1 MSVTLP
7 DIAPVT
13 VDDITQGSVT
23 GTGIF
28 DKLMATVAAQ
38 LQAEF
43 KADRITQTDY
53 GQVYVSALNN
63 TLGQAIQFLLTKD
76 QAVVQAATQ
85 AAQYEKIALEKDIL
99 ELQKQELTVQVAT
112 LSAQYEKIAVEKLQ
126 LKYQND
132 LLLVQKAQLEL
143 QNKKLVVEKDVLL
156 VQKDQLELQ
165 NEKLIVEKD
174 VLLVQKDQLA
184 AQITQ
189 LGVQS
194 AQIQQQTL
202 LIASQVTT
210 DAAQR
215 TLLNQKIV
223 TETAQTHDN
232 PNSNISGGYS
242 GVVGKQNALY
252 AAQTTGFTRDAE
264 QKAAKLALDIL
275 ATQLST
281 DDSMTVAKTNMHPAA
296 IGALVQKLA
305 TGIGVTLPAA

>member
-7 DIAPVT
+7 DIMPVT

-76 QAVVQAATQ
+76 QAALQAATL
-85 AAQYEKIALEKDIL
+85 AAQYEKIALEK
-99 ELQKQELTVQVAT
+99 
-112 LSAQYEKIAVEKLQ
+112 LQ
-126 LKYQND
+126 LEYQ
-132 LLLVQKAQLEL
+132 
-143 QNKKLVVEKDVLL
+143 
-156 VQKDQLELQ
+156 
-165 NEKLIVEKD
+165 I
-174 VLLVQKDQLA
+174 
-184 AQITQ
+184 
-189 LGVQS
+189 

-202 LIASQVTT
+202 LIQSQILT

-215 TLLNQKIV
+215 GLIEQKTV
-223 TETAQTHDN
+223 TEVAQTQDN
-232 PNSNISGGYS
+232 PTSNVSAGYS

-252 AAQTTGFTRDAE
+252 AAQTTGFARDAE

-281 DDSMTVAKTNMHPAA
+281 DDSMTVANTNMHPAA

>member
-43 KADRITQTDY
+43 QADRITKSDY

-76 QAVVQAATQ
+76 QAVVQAATL

-99 ELQKQELTVQVAT
+99 ELQKQQLT
-112 LSAQYEKIAVEKLQ
+112 LQ
-126 LKYQND
+126 L
-132 LLLVQKAQLEL
+132 AQLE
-143 QNKKLVVEKDVLL
+143 
-156 VQKDQLELQ
+156 
-165 NEKLIVEKD
+165 
-174 VLLVQKDQLA
+174 
-184 AQITQ
+184 
-189 LGVQS
+189 
-194 AQIQQQTL
+194 QQTL
-202 LIASQVTT
+202 LIQSQILT

-215 TLLNQKIV
+215 ALINQKLV
-223 TETAQTHDN
+223 TEVAQTQDT
-232 PNSNISGGYS
+232 PTSNTSTGYS

-281 DDSMTVAKTNMHPAA
+281 DDSMTVANTNMHPAA
-296 IGALVQKLA
+296 IGALVEKLA

>member
-7 DIAPVT
+7 DITPVT

-38 LQAEF
+38 LKAEF
-43 KADRITQTDY
+43 QADRITKSDY

-76 QAVVQAATQ
+76 QAALQAATL

-99 ELQKQELTVQVAT
+99 ELQKQQLT
-112 LSAQYEKIAVEKLQ
+112 LQ
-126 LKYQND
+126 L
-132 LLLVQKAQLEL
+132 AQLE
-143 QNKKLVVEKDVLL
+143 
-156 VQKDQLELQ
+156 
-165 NEKLIVEKD
+165 
-174 VLLVQKDQLA
+174 
-184 AQITQ
+184 
-189 LGVQS
+189 
-194 AQIQQQTL
+194 QQTL
-202 LIASQVTT
+202 LIQSQILT

-215 TLLNQKIV
+215 ALINQKIV
-223 TETAQTHDN
+223 TEVAQTQDT
-232 PNSNISGGYS
+232 PTSNTSTGYS
-242 GVVGKQNALY
+242 GVVGKQNDLY

-281 DDSMTVAKTNMHPAA
+281 DDSMTVANTNMHPAA

>member
-43 KADRITQTDY
+43 QADRITKSDY

-76 QAVVQAATQ
+76 QAALQAATL

-99 ELQKQELTVQVAT
+99 ELQKQQLT
-112 LSAQYEKIAVEKLQ
+112 LQ
-126 LKYQND
+126 L
-132 LLLVQKAQLEL
+132 AQLE
-143 QNKKLVVEKDVLL
+143 
-156 VQKDQLELQ
+156 
-165 NEKLIVEKD
+165 
-174 VLLVQKDQLA
+174 
-184 AQITQ
+184 
-189 LGVQS
+189 
-194 AQIQQQTL
+194 QQTL
-202 LIASQVTT
+202 LIQSQILT

-215 TLLNQKIV
+215 ALINQKTV
-223 TETAQTHDN
+223 TEVAQTQDT
-232 PNSNISGGYS
+232 PMSNTSTGYS

-281 DDSMTVAKTNMHPAA
+281 DDSMTVENTNMHPAA

>member
-7 DIAPVT
+7 NITPIT
-13 VDDITQGSVT
+13 IDDITQGSVT

-76 QAVVQAATQ
+76 QAVIQAATL
-85 AAQYEKIALEKDIL
+85 AAQYEKIALEK
-99 ELQKQELTVQVAT
+99 
-112 LSAQYEKIAVEKLQ
+112 LQ
-126 LKYQND
+126 LEYQN
-132 LLLVQKAQLEL
+132 E
-143 QNKKLVVEKDVLL
+143 KLVVEKEVLL
-156 VQKDQLELQ
+156 LQKDQLT
-165 NEKLIVEKD
+165 
-174 VLLVQKDQLA
+174 
-184 AQITQ
+184 AQI
-189 LGVQS
+189 

-202 LIASQVTT
+202 LGQSQILT
-210 DAAQR
+210 DAGQR
-215 TLLNQKIV
+215 ALIEQKTV
-223 TETAQTHDN
+223 TEVAQTRDN
-232 PNSNISGGYS
+232 PTSNISAGYS

-252 AAQTTGFTRDAE
+252 AAQTTGFARDAE

-281 DDSMTVAKTNMHPAA
+281 DDSMTVENTNMHPAA

-305 TGIGVTLPAA
+305 TGIGVTLPTT

>member
-7 DIAPVT
+7 DITPVT

-43 KADRITQTDY
+43 QADRITKSDY

-76 QAVVQAATQ
+76 QAALQAATL

-99 ELQKQELTVQVAT
+99 ELQKQQLT
-112 LSAQYEKIAVEKLQ
+112 LQ
-126 LKYQND
+126 L
-132 LLLVQKAQLEL
+132 AQLE
-143 QNKKLVVEKDVLL
+143 
-156 VQKDQLELQ
+156 
-165 NEKLIVEKD
+165 
-174 VLLVQKDQLA
+174 
-184 AQITQ
+184 
-189 LGVQS
+189 
-194 AQIQQQTL
+194 QQTL
-202 LIASQVTT
+202 LIQSQILT

-215 TLLNQKIV
+215 ALINQKIV
-223 TETAQTHDN
+223 TEVAQTQDT
-232 PNSNISGGYS
+232 PTSNTSTGYS

-281 DDSMTVAKTNMHPAA
+281 DDSMTVANTNMHPAA

>member
-7 DIAPVT
+7 DIMPVT

-76 QAVVQAATQ
+76 QAALQAATL
-85 AAQYEKIALEKDIL
+85 AAQYEKIALEKQIL
-99 ELQKQELTVQVAT
+99 ELQKQQLT
-112 LSAQYEKIAVEKLQ
+112 LQ
-126 LKYQND
+126 L
-132 LLLVQKAQLEL
+132 AQLE
-143 QNKKLVVEKDVLL
+143 
-156 VQKDQLELQ
+156 
-165 NEKLIVEKD
+165 
-174 VLLVQKDQLA
+174 
-184 AQITQ
+184 
-189 LGVQS
+189 
-194 AQIQQQTL
+194 QQTL
-202 LIASQVTT
+202 LIQSQILT
-210 DAAQR
+210 DAAQHD
-215 TLLNQKIV
+215 LIEQKTV
-223 TETAQTHDN
+223 TEVAQTQDT
-232 PNSNISGGYS
+232 PTSNISAGYS

-252 AAQTTGFTRDAE
+252 AAQTTGFARDAE

-281 DDSMTVAKTNMHPAA
+281 DDSMTVENTNMHPAA

-305 TGIGVTLPAA
+305 TGIGVTLPSA

>member
-7 DIAPVT
+7 DITPVT

-43 KADRITQTDY
+43 QADRITKSDY

-76 QAVVQAATQ
+76 QAALQAATL

-99 ELQKQELTVQVAT
+99 ELQKQQLT
-112 LSAQYEKIAVEKLQ
+112 LQ
-126 LKYQND
+126 L
-132 LLLVQKAQLEL
+132 AQLE
-143 QNKKLVVEKDVLL
+143 
-156 VQKDQLELQ
+156 
-165 NEKLIVEKD
+165 
-174 VLLVQKDQLA
+174 
-184 AQITQ
+184 
-189 LGVQS
+189 
-194 AQIQQQTL
+194 QQTL
-202 LIASQVTT
+202 LIQSQILT

-215 TLLNQKIV
+215 ALINQKTV
-223 TETAQTHDN
+223 TEIAQTQDN
-232 PNSNISGGYS
+232 PTSNISTGYS

-281 DDSMTVAKTNMHPAA
+281 DDSMTVANTNMHPAA

>member
-7 DIAPVT
+7 DIMPVT

-76 QAVVQAATQ
+76 QAALQAATL
-85 AAQYEKIALEKDIL
+85 AAQYEKIALEKQIL
-99 ELQKQELTVQVAT
+99 ELQKQQLT
-112 LSAQYEKIAVEKLQ
+112 LQ
-126 LKYQND
+126 L
-132 LLLVQKAQLEL
+132 AQLE
-143 QNKKLVVEKDVLL
+143 
-156 VQKDQLELQ
+156 
-165 NEKLIVEKD
+165 
-174 VLLVQKDQLA
+174 
-184 AQITQ
+184 
-189 LGVQS
+189 
-194 AQIQQQTL
+194 QQTL
-202 LIASQVTT
+202 LIQSQILT

-215 TLLNQKIV
+215 GLIEQKTV
-223 TETAQTHDN
+223 TEVAQTQDT
-232 PNSNISGGYS
+232 PTSNISAGYS

-281 DDSMTVAKTNMHPAA
+281 DDSMTVENTNMHPAA

>member
-43 KADRITQTDY
+43 QADRITKSDY

-76 QAVVQAATQ
+76 QAVVQAATL
-85 AAQYEKIALEKDIL
+85 AAQYEKIALEKL
-99 ELQKQELTVQVAT
+99 
-112 LSAQYEKIAVEKLQ
+112 
-126 LKYQND
+126 
-132 LLLVQKAQLEL
+132 
-143 QNKKLVVEKDVLL
+143 
-156 VQKDQLELQ
+156 QLELQ
-165 NEKLIVEKD
+165 NEKLEVEKE
-174 VLLVQKDQLA
+174 VLLLQKDQLT

-189 LGVQS
+189 IGLQS

-202 LIASQVTT
+202 LIQSQILT

-215 TLLNQKIV
+215 ALINQKIV
-223 TETAQTHDN
+223 TEVAQTQDT
-232 PNSNISGGYS
+232 PTSNTSTGYS

-281 DDSMTVAKTNMHPAA
+281 DDSMTVANTNMHPAA

>member
-7 DIAPVT
+7 DIMPVT

-76 QAVVQAATQ
+76 QAVLQAATL
-85 AAQYEKIALEKDIL
+85 AAQYEKIALEK
-99 ELQKQELTVQVAT
+99 
-112 LSAQYEKIAVEKLQ
+112 LQ
-126 LKYQND
+126 LEYQND
-132 LLLVQKAQLEL
+132 LLLAQKAQLEL
-143 QNKKLVVEKDVLL
+143 QNEKLVVEKEVLL
-156 VQKDQLELQ
+156 LQKDQLT
-165 NEKLIVEKD
+165 
-174 VLLVQKDQLA
+174 
-184 AQITQ
+184 AQI
-189 LGVQS
+189 
-194 AQIQQQTL
+194 AQMQQQTL
-202 LIASQVTT
+202 LVQSQILT

-215 TLLNQKIV
+215 ALINQKTV
-223 TETAQTHDN
+223 TEVAQTQDT
-232 PNSNISGGYS
+232 PTSNISTGYS

-281 DDSMTVAKTNMHPAA
+281 DDSMTVANTNMHPAA

>member
-43 KADRITQTDY
+43 QADRITKSDY

-76 QAVVQAATQ
+76 QAALQAATL

-99 ELQKQELTVQVAT
+99 ELQKQQLT
-112 LSAQYEKIAVEKLQ
+112 LQ
-126 LKYQND
+126 L
-132 LLLVQKAQLEL
+132 AQLE
-143 QNKKLVVEKDVLL
+143 
-156 VQKDQLELQ
+156 
-165 NEKLIVEKD
+165 
-174 VLLVQKDQLA
+174 
-184 AQITQ
+184 
-189 LGVQS
+189 
-194 AQIQQQTL
+194 QQTL
-202 LIASQVTT
+202 LIQSQILT

-215 TLLNQKIV
+215 ALINQKLV
-223 TETAQTHDN
+223 TEVAQTQDN
-232 PNSNISGGYS
+232 PTSNTSTGYS

-281 DDSMTVAKTNMHPAA
+281 DDSMTVANTNMHPAA
-296 IGALVQKLA
+296 IGALVEKLA

>member
-43 KADRITQTDY
+43 QADRITKSDY

-76 QAVVQAATQ
+76 QAVVQAATL
-85 AAQYEKIALEKDIL
+85 AAQYEKIALEKL
-99 ELQKQELTVQVAT
+99 
-112 LSAQYEKIAVEKLQ
+112 
-126 LKYQND
+126 
-132 LLLVQKAQLEL
+132 
-143 QNKKLVVEKDVLL
+143 
-156 VQKDQLELQ
+156 QLELQ
-165 NEKLIVEKD
+165 NEKLEVEKE
-174 VLLVQKDQLA
+174 VLLLQKDQLT

-189 LGVQS
+189 IGLQS

-202 LIASQVTT
+202 LIQSQILT

-215 TLLNQKIV
+215 ALINQKTV
-223 TETAQTHDN
+223 TEVAQTQDT
-232 PNSNISGGYS
+232 PTSNTSTGYS

-281 DDSMTVAKTNMHPAA
+281 DDSMTVANTNMHPAA

>member
-7 DIAPVT
+7 DIMPVT

-76 QAVVQAATQ
+76 QAALQAATL

-99 ELQKQELTVQVAT
+99 ELQKQQLT
-112 LSAQYEKIAVEKLQ
+112 LQ
-126 LKYQND
+126 L
-132 LLLVQKAQLEL
+132 AQLE
-143 QNKKLVVEKDVLL
+143 
-156 VQKDQLELQ
+156 
-165 NEKLIVEKD
+165 
-174 VLLVQKDQLA
+174 
-184 AQITQ
+184 
-189 LGVQS
+189 
-194 AQIQQQTL
+194 QQTL
-202 LIASQVTT
+202 LIQSQILT

-215 TLLNQKIV
+215 GLIEQKTV
-223 TETAQTHDN
+223 TEVAQTQDT
-232 PNSNISGGYS
+232 PTSNISAGYS

-281 DDSMTVAKTNMHPAA
+281 DDSMTVENTNMHPAA

>member
-7 DIAPVT
+7 DIMPVT

-76 QAVVQAATQ
+76 QAVIQAATL
-85 AAQYEKIALEKDIL
+85 AAQYEKIALEK
-99 ELQKQELTVQVAT
+99 
-112 LSAQYEKIAVEKLQ
+112 LQ
-126 LKYQND
+126 LEY
-132 LLLVQKAQLEL
+132 
-143 QNKKLVVEKDVLL
+143 
-156 VQKDQLELQ
+156 Q
-165 NEKLIVEKD
+165 NEKLIVEREIL
-174 VLLVQKDQLA
+174 VLQKDQLT
-184 AQITQ
+184 AQI
-189 LGVQS
+189 

-202 LIASQVTT
+202 LVQSQILT
-210 DAAQR
+210 DAGQR
-215 TLLNQKIV
+215 ALIEQKTV
-223 TETAQTHDN
+223 TEVAQTQDN
-232 PNSNISGGYS
+232 PTSNISAGYS

-281 DDSMTVAKTNMHPAA
+281 DDSMTVENTNMHPAA

>member
-7 DIAPVT
+7 DIMPVT

-43 KADRITQTDY
+43 QADRITKSDY

-76 QAVVQAATQ
+76 QAALQAATL

-99 ELQKQELTVQVAT
+99 ELQKQQLT
-112 LSAQYEKIAVEKLQ
+112 LQ
-126 LKYQND
+126 L
-132 LLLVQKAQLEL
+132 AHLE
-143 QNKKLVVEKDVLL
+143 
-156 VQKDQLELQ
+156 
-165 NEKLIVEKD
+165 
-174 VLLVQKDQLA
+174 
-184 AQITQ
+184 
-189 LGVQS
+189 
-194 AQIQQQTL
+194 QQTL
-202 LIASQVTT
+202 LIQSQILT

-215 TLLNQKIV
+215 ALINQKIV
-223 TETAQTHDN
+223 TEVAQTQDT
-232 PNSNISGGYS
+232 PTSNTSTGYS

-281 DDSMTVAKTNMHPAA
+281 DDSMTVANTNMHPAA

>member
-43 KADRITQTDY
+43 QADRITKSDY

-76 QAVVQAATQ
+76 QAVVQAATL

-99 ELQKQELTVQVAT
+99 ELQKQQLT
-112 LSAQYEKIAVEKLQ
+112 LQ
-126 LKYQND
+126 L
-132 LLLVQKAQLEL
+132 AQLE
-143 QNKKLVVEKDVLL
+143 
-156 VQKDQLELQ
+156 
-165 NEKLIVEKD
+165 
-174 VLLVQKDQLA
+174 
-184 AQITQ
+184 
-189 LGVQS
+189 
-194 AQIQQQTL
+194 QQTL
-202 LIASQVTT
+202 LVQSQILT

-215 TLLNQKIV
+215 ALINQKLV
-223 TETAQTHDN
+223 TEVAQTQDT
-232 PNSNISGGYS
+232 PTSNTSTGYS

-281 DDSMTVAKTNMHPAA
+281 DDSMTVANTNMHPAA

>member
-7 DIAPVT
+7 DIMPVT
-13 VDDITQGSVT
+13 VNDITQGSVT

-76 QAVVQAATQ
+76 QAALQAATL
-85 AAQYEKIALEKDIL
+85 AAQYEKIALEKQIL
-99 ELQKQELTVQVAT
+99 ELQKQQLT
-112 LSAQYEKIAVEKLQ
+112 LQ
-126 LKYQND
+126 L
-132 LLLVQKAQLEL
+132 AQLE
-143 QNKKLVVEKDVLL
+143 
-156 VQKDQLELQ
+156 
-165 NEKLIVEKD
+165 
-174 VLLVQKDQLA
+174 
-184 AQITQ
+184 
-189 LGVQS
+189 
-194 AQIQQQTL
+194 QQTL
-202 LIASQVTT
+202 LIQSQILT

-215 TLLNQKIV
+215 GLIEQKTI
-223 TETAQTHDN
+223 TEVAQTQDT
-232 PNSNISGGYS
+232 PTSNISAGYS

-252 AAQTTGFTRDAE
+252 AAQTTGFARDAE

-281 DDSMTVAKTNMHPAA
+281 DDSMTVENTNMHPAA

-305 TGIGVTLPAA
+305 TGIGVTLPSA

>member
-7 DIAPVT
+7 DIMPVT

-38 LQAEF
+38 LQAEV

-76 QAVVQAATQ
+76 QAALQAATL
-85 AAQYEKIALEKDIL
+85 AAQYEKIALEKLQL
-99 ELQKQELTVQVAT
+99 EYQN
-112 LSAQYEKIAVEKLQ
+112 EKLLVEKEV
-126 LKYQND
+126 
-132 LLLVQKAQLEL
+132 LLL
-143 QNKKLVVEKDVLL
+143 
-156 VQKDQLELQ
+156 QKDQLT
-165 NEKLIVEKD
+165 
-174 VLLVQKDQLA
+174 
-184 AQITQ
+184 AQI
-189 LGVQS
+189 

-202 LIASQVTT
+202 LVQSQILT
-210 DAAQR
+210 DAGQR
-215 TLLNQKIV
+215 ALIEQKTV
-223 TETAQTHDN
+223 TEIAQTQDN
-232 PNSNISGGYS
+232 PTSNVSAGYS

-252 AAQTTGFTRDAE
+252 AAQTTGFARDAE

-281 DDSMTVAKTNMHPAA
+281 DDSMTVANTNMHPAA

-305 TGIGVTLPAA
+305 TGIGVTLPSA

>member
-76 QAVVQAATQ
+76 QAALQAATL

-99 ELQKQELTVQVAT
+99 ELQKQQLT
-112 LSAQYEKIAVEKLQ
+112 LQ
-126 LKYQND
+126 L
-132 LLLVQKAQLEL
+132 AQLE
-143 QNKKLVVEKDVLL
+143 
-156 VQKDQLELQ
+156 
-165 NEKLIVEKD
+165 
-174 VLLVQKDQLA
+174 
-184 AQITQ
+184 
-189 LGVQS
+189 
-194 AQIQQQTL
+194 QQTL
-202 LIASQVTT
+202 LMQSQILT

-215 TLLNQKIV
+215 ALINQKTV
-223 TETAQTHDN
+223 TEIAQTQHT
-232 PNSNISGGYS
+232 PMSNTSTGYS

-281 DDSMTVAKTNMHPAA
+281 DDSMTVANTNMHPAA

>member
-43 KADRITQTDY
+43 QADRITKSDY

-76 QAVVQAATQ
+76 QAALQAATL

-99 ELQKQELTVQVAT
+99 ELQKQQLT
-112 LSAQYEKIAVEKLQ
+112 LQ
-126 LKYQND
+126 L
-132 LLLVQKAQLEL
+132 AQLE
-143 QNKKLVVEKDVLL
+143 
-156 VQKDQLELQ
+156 
-165 NEKLIVEKD
+165 
-174 VLLVQKDQLA
+174 
-184 AQITQ
+184 
-189 LGVQS
+189 
-194 AQIQQQTL
+194 QQTL
-202 LIASQVTT
+202 LIQSQILT

-215 TLLNQKIV
+215 ALINQKLV
-223 TETAQTHDN
+223 TEVAQTQDT
-232 PNSNISGGYS
+232 PMSNTSTGYS

-281 DDSMTVAKTNMHPAA
+281 DDSMTVANTNMHPAA

>member
-43 KADRITQTDY
+43 QADRITKSDY

-76 QAVVQAATQ
+76 QAALQAATL
-85 AAQYEKIALEKDIL
+85 AAQYEKIALEKEFIQSQIL
-99 ELQKQELTVQVAT
+99 
-112 LSAQYEKIAVEKLQ
+112 
-126 LKYQND
+126 
-132 LLLVQKAQLEL
+132 
-143 QNKKLVVEKDVLL
+143 
-156 VQKDQLELQ
+156 
-165 NEKLIVEKD
+165 
-174 VLLVQKDQLA
+174 
-184 AQITQ
+184 
-189 LGVQS
+189 
-194 AQIQQQTL
+194 
-202 LIASQVTT
+202 T

-215 TLLNQKIV
+215 ALINQKTV
-223 TETAQTHDN
+223 TEVAQTQDT
-232 PNSNISGGYS
+232 PMSNTSTGYS

-281 DDSMTVAKTNMHPAA
+281 DDSMTVANTNMHPAA

>member
-7 DIAPVT
+7 DIMPVT

-76 QAVVQAATQ
+76 QAALQAATL
-85 AAQYEKIALEKDIL
+85 AAQYEKIALEK
-99 ELQKQELTVQVAT
+99 
-112 LSAQYEKIAVEKLQ
+112 LQ
-126 LKYQND
+126 LEYQ
-132 LLLVQKAQLEL
+132 
-143 QNKKLVVEKDVLL
+143 
-156 VQKDQLELQ
+156 
-165 NEKLIVEKD
+165 I
-174 VLLVQKDQLA
+174 
-184 AQITQ
+184 
-189 LGVQS
+189 

-202 LIASQVTT
+202 LIQSQILT

-215 TLLNQKIV
+215 GLIEQKTV
-223 TETAQTHDN
+223 TEVAQTQDN
-232 PNSNISGGYS
+232 PTSNVSAGYS

-281 DDSMTVAKTNMHPAA
+281 DDSMTVENTNMRPAA

-305 TGIGVTLPAA
+305 TGIGVTLPSA

>member
-76 QAVVQAATQ
+76 QAALQAATL

-99 ELQKQELTVQVAT
+99 ELQKQQLT
-112 LSAQYEKIAVEKLQ
+112 LQ
-126 LKYQND
+126 L
-132 LLLVQKAQLEL
+132 AQL
-143 QNKKLVVEKDVLL
+143 K
-156 VQKDQLELQ
+156 
-165 NEKLIVEKD
+165 
-174 VLLVQKDQLA
+174 
-184 AQITQ
+184 
-189 LGVQS
+189 
-194 AQIQQQTL
+194 QQTL
-202 LIASQVTT
+202 LIQSQILT

-215 TLLNQKIV
+215 ALINQKTV
-223 TETAQTHDN
+223 TEVAQTQDT
-232 PNSNISGGYS
+232 PMSNTSTGYS

-305 TGIGVTLPAA
+305 TGIGVTLPAS

>member
-7 DIAPVT
+7 DITPVT

-76 QAVVQAATQ
+76 QAALQAATL

-99 ELQKQELTVQVAT
+99 ELQKQQLT
-112 LSAQYEKIAVEKLQ
+112 LQ
-126 LKYQND
+126 L
-132 LLLVQKAQLEL
+132 AQLE
-143 QNKKLVVEKDVLL
+143 
-156 VQKDQLELQ
+156 
-165 NEKLIVEKD
+165 
-174 VLLVQKDQLA
+174 
-184 AQITQ
+184 
-189 LGVQS
+189 
-194 AQIQQQTL
+194 QQTL
-202 LIASQVTT
+202 LIQSQILT

-215 TLLNQKIV
+215 ALINQKTV
-223 TETAQTHDN
+223 TEVAQTQDT
-232 PNSNISGGYS
+232 PMSNTSTGYS

-281 DDSMTVAKTNMHPAA
+281 DDSMTVANTNMHPAA

>member
-76 QAVVQAATQ
+76 QAALQAATL

-99 ELQKQELTVQVAT
+99 ELQKQQLT
-112 LSAQYEKIAVEKLQ
+112 LQ
-126 LKYQND
+126 L
-132 LLLVQKAQLEL
+132 AQLE
-143 QNKKLVVEKDVLL
+143 
-156 VQKDQLELQ
+156 
-165 NEKLIVEKD
+165 
-174 VLLVQKDQLA
+174 
-184 AQITQ
+184 
-189 LGVQS
+189 
-194 AQIQQQTL
+194 QQTL
-202 LIASQVTT
+202 LIQSQILT

-215 TLLNQKIV
+215 ALINQKLV
-223 TETAQTHDN
+223 TEVAQTQDT
-232 PNSNISGGYS
+232 PTSNVSTGYS

-281 DDSMTVAKTNMHPAA
+281 DDSMTVANTNMHPAA

>member
-1 MSVTLP
+1 MSVSLP

-23 GTGIF
+23 GIGIF

-43 KADRITQTDY
+43 QADRITKSDY

-76 QAVVQAATQ
+76 QAALQAATL
-85 AAQYEKIALEKDIL
+85 AAQYEKIALEKEFIQSQIL
-99 ELQKQELTVQVAT
+99 
-112 LSAQYEKIAVEKLQ
+112 
-126 LKYQND
+126 
-132 LLLVQKAQLEL
+132 
-143 QNKKLVVEKDVLL
+143 
-156 VQKDQLELQ
+156 
-165 NEKLIVEKD
+165 
-174 VLLVQKDQLA
+174 
-184 AQITQ
+184 
-189 LGVQS
+189 
-194 AQIQQQTL
+194 
-202 LIASQVTT
+202 T

-215 TLLNQKIV
+215 ALINQKTV
-223 TETAQTHDN
+223 TEVAQTQDT
-232 PNSNISGGYS
+232 PMSNTSTGYS

-281 DDSMTVAKTNMHPAA
+281 DDSMTVANTNMHPAA